1 MRPYIICHM
10 LSSVD
15 GKIDGAALDALTGV
29 GEYEATGAKLNGD
42 AWICGR
48 TTMQQHFAED
58 EPFVSASNTP
68 AGPRPVFVARRAKS
82 YAISVDTLG
91 KLRWPDGDLGGN
103 HLICV
108 VSEQVP
114 EDYLA
119 MLREKGISYIVSGK
133 SSVDLANAVNRLG
146 EHFGIRTLLLEGGG
160 HINGAF
166 LQADLVDEVSL
177 LVVPGIDGRHDI
189 PAVFDGVSPSR
200 NTAVPLRLKSV
211 EQRGRDA
218 LWIRYEVVRSET
230 AERRNNAKA

>member
-1 MRPYIICHM
+1 
-10 LSSVD
+10 
-15 GKIDGAALDALTGV
+15 
-29 GEYEATGAKLNGD
+29 
-42 AWICGR
+42 
-48 TTMQQHFAED
+48 MQQHFAED

-91 KLRWPDGDLGGN
+91 KLRWPDSDLGSD
-103 HLICV
+103 HLIVV

-119 MLREKGISYIVSGK
+119 TLREKGISYIVSGK
-133 SSVDLANAVNRLG
+133 SSVDLTDAVNQLG

-166 LQADLVDEVSL
+166 LEADLVDEVSL

-200 NTAVPLRLKSV
+200 KTAVPLRLKSV

-218 LWIRYEVVRSET
+218 LWIRYEVIRSERV
-230 AERRNNAKA
+230 ERRNNAKA

>member
-1 MRPYIICHM
+1 MKPYIICHM

-15 GKIDGAALDALTGV
+15 GKIDGAALSAVMGEA
-29 GEYEATGAKLNGD
+29 EYEATAAKLNGD

-48 TTMQQHFAED
+48 TTMQQHFEED

-91 KLRWPDGDLGGN
+91 KLRWPDGDLGAN

-119 MLREKGISYIVSGK
+119 MLREKEISFIVSGK
-133 SSVDLANAVNRLG
+133 S
-146 EHFGIRTLLLEGGG
+146 T
-160 HINGAF
+160 NGAF

-177 LVVPGIDGRHDI
+177 LLVPGIDGRHDI
-189 PAVFDGVSPSR
+189 PAVFDGVNPSR

>member
-1 MRPYIICHM
+1 
-10 LSSVD
+10 
-15 GKIDGAALDALTGV
+15 
-29 GEYEATGAKLNGD
+29 
-42 AWICGR
+42 
-48 TTMQQHFAED
+48 MQQHFAED

-91 KLRWPDGDLGGN
+91 KLRWPDGD
-103 HLICV
+103 
-108 VSEQVP
+108 
-114 EDYLA
+114 
-119 MLREKGISYIVSGK
+119 
-133 SSVDLANAVNRLG
+133 SSVDLPNAVNRLG

-218 LWIRYEVVRSET
+218 LWIRYEVVRPET